1 MTRKHIQGKQ
11 IRIPR
16 VPLCH
21 GPIAICRGAWSL
33 HHSGSRRAAA
43 GSHPS
48 SRANFPETAE
58 ENSRAGSQRLF
69 WEINIDPLLGNV
81 SHLCILYIYIDI
93 NWFSYIYTIIIYVY
107 IYIIHTLF
115 SCCLK
120 RRSSIAIVCL
130 PVAICEGL

>member
-81 SHLCILYIYIDI
+81 SHLCILYIYGYKLV
-93 NWFSYIYTIIIYVY
+93 FLYIHNYNIR

>member
-81 SHLCILYIYIDI
+81 SHLCILYIYGYKLVFLYIHNYNI
-93 NWFSYIYTIIIYVY
+93 RIYIYYTY
-107 IYIIHTLF
+107 IVFLLF
-115 SCCLK
+115 KTEIFHCHCL
-120 RRSSIAIVCL
+120 STSGYL
-130 PVAICEGL
+130 